1 MPDGTAAPAASV
13 KQLTFAQIERSTLN
27 PRKRFDD
34 EAIGRLADSIDQL
47 GLLQNMTVRPHP
59 KAAGKFELIAG
70 EQRHRAIE
78 KLIASKR
85 KPAEATWP
93 VSVVEIDDKTALT
106 VALTENVARS
116 ELTPWEEADAFKRL
130 VDMKMLPRE
139 IGARIGK
146 TERFVQL
153 RLRLLDKL
161 APKAFEALKAGKISL
176 EHARELLKAP
186 AKRQEETLKRIVPL
200 DAKEEPRGYNLLRTA
215 LQVRE
220 ALREGLTAIG
230 EALFDPATYKGEI
243 VTDEDTGEKFFAD
256 AGEFN
261 RKQTQAIEAK
271 VAELKAKHGRAEFSD
286 RSQDATLPY
295 DWRQATKAQIAAGG
309 TTCLVWIDNSKLP
322 WRFVVQ
328 THCVPEEGFQPNGG
342 RAAKPGT
349 AKTES
354 KAPEPKAEDVL
365 AGAARQALTVRTHAL
380 QTAIAADAN
389 HAKRA
394 VVFALLGQSA
404 VVRLSYRN
412 IKILSEGKGEPA
424 PAVAAILAGY
434 AKRGLKGA
442 ESYTRTDTRWK
453 EIAALNAA
461 DLDKLFAALVASC
474 VSVDD
479 RYASDCW
486 PEADELAIAATVK
499 ADPAATFKLDA
510 EFLSKLK
517 KPQLLR
523 IAADLRL
530 EDDPRL
536 ARGAELTGTVIRGV
550 ILGQGDKLKGYVPP
564 WCRFQPG
571 ADMKAQLRVAPK
583 FTGGTKGAPTTAPAS
598 KPAPKAAAKPKAKP
612 AAKAKPKAKGK

>member
-1 MPDGTAAPAASV
+1 M
-13 KQLTFAQIERSTLN
+13 
-27 PRKRFDD
+27 
-34 EAIGRLADSIDQL
+34 
-47 GLLQNMTVRPHP
+47 
-59 KAAGKFELIAG
+59 
-70 EQRHRAIE
+70 
-78 KLIASKR
+78 
-85 KPAEATWP
+85 
-93 VSVVEIDDKTALT
+93 
-106 VALTENVARS
+106 
-116 ELTPWEEADAFKRL
+116 
-130 VDMKMLPRE
+130 
-139 IGARIGK
+139 
-146 TERFVQL
+146 
-153 RLRLLDKL
+153 
-161 APKAFEALKAGKISL
+161 
-176 EHARELLKAP
+176 
-186 AKRQEETLKRIVPL
+186 LKRIVPL
-200 DAKEEPRGYNLLRTA
+200 DVKDDPRGYNLLRTA

-271 VAELKAKHGRAEFSD
+271 VAELKTKHGRAEFSD

-342 RAAKPGT
+342 RVAKPGA
-349 AKTES
+349 AKAES
-354 KAPEPKAEDVL
+354 KAPEPKAEDVP
-365 AGAARQALTVRTHAL
+365 AGAARQALTIRTHAL
-380 QTAIAADAN
+380 QTAIAGDAN

-412 IKILSEGKGEPA
+412 VKILSEGKGEPA

-442 ESYTRTDTRWK
+442 ESYTRTDMRWK
-453 EIAALNAA
+453 EIAALSAA

-479 RYASDCW
+479 RYASHCW

-523 IAADLRL
+523 IVADLKRTDDGRWARL
-530 EDDPRL
+530 GGSDTI
-536 ARGAELTGTVIRGV
+536 TGTVIRDI
-550 ILGQGDKLKGYVPP
+550 ILKTPADRLKGYVPA
-564 WCRFQPG
+564 WCKFQ
-571 ADMKAQLRVAPK
+571 
-583 FTGGTKGAPTTAPAS
+583 APADTKAHLRATPKIGGAS
-598 KPAPKAAAKPKAKP
+598 FPPAETKAKPAPKATAKPKAKP